1 MYGAE
6 RLEPSFLA
14 IQEHTLWG
22 NSQDGIRILQ
32 DMDKKN
38 VRRRRVKIKVGKMVE
53 KMTES

>member
-14 IQEHTLWG
+14 VQEHTLWG

-32 DMDKKN
+32 DMDEKN
-38 VRRRRVKIKVGKMVE
+38 VRRRRVKIKVGRE
-53 KMTES
+53 KF